1 MSEKKTESR
10 QAMAMKATVQQKFG
24 DACEYGENQINQWPR
39 QYRFTRG
46 TRMLELMDEIAVL
59 LEMAQRK
66 YRIKPACTKLM
77 HGSPRFSVCCVEATA
92 PSTR

>member
-10 QAMAMKATVQQKFG
+10 QAMATKATVQQKFG
-24 DACEYGENQINQWPR
+24 ARAGEYGENQYQPVLPAPVPFLR
-39 QYRFTRG
+39 GG

-66 YRIKPACTKLM
+66 YRIRVQLAR
-77 HGSPRFSVCCVEATA
+77 S
-92 PSTR
+92 